1 MFAFI
6 LGRWPPGGMSLDTL
20 GLGMYRKE
28 SEKRDEVFRCQV
40 VPAGPPAG
48 AGESGSADQ
57 REQEEWSFGENQ
69 SNQ

>member
-1 MFAFI
+1 MF
-6 LGRWPPGGMSLDTL
+6 LDTL
-20 GLGMYRKE
+20 GLRMYRREK
-28 SEKRDEVFRCQV
+28 EKRDEVFCCQV

-57 REQEEWSFGENQ
+57 REQEEWPFGENQ